1 MARPEKVAA
10 VEEIKDKMGKAKVVV
25 LADFSGISVL
35 KFSNLRRSLSKE
47 GSECKVFKNKL
58 IAIATKEEKLEGL
71 AEVLSGSTALIFGF
85 DDELAAPKLL
95 MKFTK
100 DIKELKI
107 KGGIIGGKIIGPEG
121 VKELAALPSFEELL
135 AKLMGSMKSPISGFV
150 NVASGPIRGF
160 ITALDAV
167 AKQKA

>member
-1 MARPEKVAA
+1 MARPEKVAQ
-10 VEEIKDKMGKAKVVV
+10 VEEIKDKMAKAKIVV

-35 KFSNLRRSLSKE
+35 KFSNLRRALAKE

-58 IAIATKEEKLEGL
+58 IAIATGKEKLEGL

-85 DDELAAPKLL
+85 DDEITAPKLL

-100 DIKELKI
+100 SIKELKI
-107 KGGIIGGKIIGPEG
+107 KGAIIAGKVVGSEG
-121 VKELAALPSFEELL
+121 VKEIAALPSFEQLL
-135 AKLMGSMKSPISGFV
+135 AKLMGGMKSPITGFV

-160 ITALDAV
+160 VTALDAV
-167 AKQKA
+167 AKQKS